1 MTQPPDASDVKNEP
15 TPKRDAQSLFAANVR
30 RTRLELGQTQEQLA
44 EFAGLHPNYI
54 SSVERGERNISIQ
67 SMERIA
73 NSLRVTLPFLLTERE
88 EAPSDNGNPIRK
100 RGRATK
106 A

>member
-1 MTQPPDASDVKNEP
+1 MKNEP
-15 TPKRDAQSLFAANVR
+15 TQQRDAQSLFAANVR
-30 RTRLELGQTQEQLA
+30 RTRLELGLTQEQLA

-73 NSLRVTLPFLLTERE
+73 NSLKVTLPFLLTERE
-88 EAPSDNGNPIRK
+88 ETAPGAADAPPLRK
-100 RGRATK
+100 RGRVIKT
-106 A
+106 